1 MGSSRDTEYDVIIVG
16 SGPAGIST
24 AIHLTKLLPSIRSR
38 MIVLEKGT
46 HPRKKICGGGIS
58 VYADYW
64 LQRLGIK
71 MSIASLTLKKTR
83 FVLDHDGYVEY
94 CFDVSGLRTVI
105 REVFDEALL
114 RAAIDLGIAVV
125 QNEPV
130 ISFSYRDEAVILQT
144 SRRSLTTRVLVGA
157 DGAQSIIHRKLYQNA
172 GQRGPKNTCMTLR
185 FMTRADNLN
194 PSEQREQ
201 EAVIDF
207 SYTFRHGIRG
217 YAWSFPVT
225 IEGQTW
231 LNTGVGGFSTSQKEG
246 PLLRKILAEFLAAR
260 GISLNEKQVEGCLLR
275 WFHPESIFS
284 ANRVLLVGDA
294 AGIDPLWGEGISFS
308 LGYGHVAADSIVRAL
323 KSADFSFNTYKKELL
338 GHEIGQEL
346 ANRLQWADKLY
357 RPHKTENVRDL
368 LLSLLVP
375 RERMSIV

>member
-1 MGSSRDTEYDVIIVG
+1 MGRSRDTEHDVIIVG

-24 AIHLTKLLPSIRSR
+24 ALHLNKLLPSIRNR
-38 MIVLEKGT
+38 MIVLEKET

-71 MSIASLTLKKTR
+71 MSIASLTPKKIR
-83 FVLDHDGYVEY
+83 FALDHDGYVEY
-94 CFDVSGLRTVI
+94 CFDVGGLRTVI
-105 REVFDEALL
+105 REEFDEALL
-114 RAAIDLGIAVV
+114 RAAINLGITVV

-130 ISFSYRDEAVILQT
+130 TSFSYSDEAVAVQT
-144 SRRSLTTRVLVGA
+144 TQRSLTTRVLVGA
-157 DGAQSIIHRKLYQNA
+157 DGAQSLIRRKLYRNA
-172 GQRGPKNTCMTLR
+172 GGPGPRNTCRTLR
-185 FMTRADNLN
+185 FMTRADGLNL
-194 PSEQREQ
+194 SVQREQ

-207 SYTFRHGIRG
+207 SCTFRHGIRG
-217 YAWSFPVT
+217 YAWSFPLT
-225 IEGQTW
+225 MQGQAW

-246 PLLRKILAEFLAAR
+246 LQLRKILEEFLATQ
-260 GISLNEKQVEGCLLR
+260 GISLNEGQVEGCLLR

-323 KSADFSFNTYKKELL
+323 KSEDFSFTTYKDQLL
-338 GHEIGQEL
+338 EHEIGQEL
-346 ANRLQWADKLY
+346 MNRLQWADKLF
-357 RPHKTENVRDL
+357 RSHKTENVKDIL
-368 LLSLLVP
+368 LTLILP
-375 RERMSIV
+375 RRNG

>member
-24 AIHLTKLLPSIRSR
+24 AIHLTQLVQSLGNRL
-38 MIVLEKGT
+38 IVLEKET

-58 VYADYW
+58 AYADYW

-71 MSIASLTLKKTR
+71 MSIASLTPKKTR
-83 FVLDHDGYVEY
+83 FALDHDGYVEY
-94 CFDVSGLRTVI
+94 CFDVGGFRTVI
-105 REVFDEALL
+105 REEFDEALV
-114 RAAIDLGIAVV
+114 RAALDLGITVVQSEPVTSLSYRGEAVV
-125 QNEPV
+125 V
-130 ISFSYRDEAVILQT
+130 QT
-144 SRRSLTTRVLVGA
+144 PNRSLTTKVLVGA
-157 DGAQSIIHRKLYQNA
+157 DGAQSIIRRKIYRNA
-172 GQRGPKNTCMTLR
+172 GQPGSRNTCSTLR
-185 FMTRADNLN
+185 FMTRADSLN
-194 PSEQREQ
+194 HPAQREE

-207 SYTFRHGIRG
+207 SCTFRHGIRG
-217 YAWSFPVT
+217 YAWSFPLT
-225 IEGQTW
+225 IQGQAW

-246 PLLRKILAEFLAAR
+246 PLLRKILAEFLATR
-260 GISLNEKQVEGCLLR
+260 GISLNEGRVEGCLLR
-275 WFHPESIFS
+275 WFHPESAFS

-308 LGYGHVAADSIVRAL
+308 LGYGQVAADSIAHAL
-323 KSADFSFNTYKKELL
+323 KSNDFSFTTYKEELL

-346 ANRLQWADKLY
+346 MNRLQWADKIY

-375 RERMSIV
+375 RRNG

>member
-1 MGSSRDTEYDVIIVG
+1 MGNSRDTEYDVIIVG

-24 AIHLTKLLPSIRSR
+24 AIHLVQFLPSIQNRI
-38 MIVLEKGT
+38 IVLEKET

-64 LQRLGIK
+64 LQRLGITMTIPSLALIK
-71 MSIASLTLKKTR
+71 RTRISI
-83 FVLDHDGYVEY
+83 DQDGYVEY
-94 CFDVSGLRTVI
+94 CFDGGGLRTVI
-105 REVFDEALL
+105 REEFDEALV
-114 RAAIDLGIAVV
+114 RKAMDLGIAVA
-125 QNEPV
+125 QNESV
-130 ISFSYRDEAVILQT
+130 ISFSCRNEAVVVQT
-144 SRRSLTTRVLVGA
+144 TNRSLSTRVLVGA
-157 DGAQSIIHRKLYQNA
+157 DGAQSIIRRTLCRNA
-172 GQRGPKNTCMTLR
+172 GIRGPRNTCMTLR

-207 SYTFRHGIRG
+207 SCTFLHGIRG
-217 YAWSFPVT
+217 YAWSFPMT
-225 IEGQTW
+225 THGQAW
-231 LNTGVGGFSTSQKEG
+231 LNTGIGGFSTSQKEG

-284 ANRVLLVGDA
+284 AKRVLLVGDA

-308 LGYGHVAADSIVRAL
+308 LGYGHVAADAIVRAL
-323 KSADFSFNTYKKELL
+323 KSEDFSFTTYKEQLL

-357 RPHKTENVRDL
+357 RPHNIENVKDIL
-368 LLSLLVP
+368 LPLILP
-375 RERMSIV
+375 RRNG

>member
-1 MGSSRDTEYDVIIVG
+1 MDRSSNTEYDVIVVG

-24 AIHLTKLLPSIRSR
+24 AIHLAKLDPSIKNRL
-38 MIVLEKGT
+38 IVMEKET

-71 MSIASLTLKKTR
+71 MSIASLTLKKIR
-83 FVLDHDGYVEY
+83 FALDHDGYVEY
-94 CFDVSGLRTVI
+94 CLDSGGLRTVI
-105 REVFDEALL
+105 REEFDEALV
-114 RAAIDLGIAVV
+114 RAALDLGITVV
-125 QNEPV
+125 QSEPV
-130 ISFSYRDEAVILQT
+130 TSFSYNDEAVVVQT
-144 SRRSLTTRVLVGA
+144 PKRSLSTRILVGA
-157 DGAQSIIHRKLYQNA
+157 DGAQSIIRNKMYRNA
-172 GQRGPKNTCMTLR
+172 EIRGPRNTCMTLR

-207 SYTFRHGIRG
+207 TCTFRHGIRG
-217 YAWSFPVT
+217 YAWSFPMT
-225 IEGQTW
+225 SQGQAW

-260 GISLNEKQVEGCLLR
+260 GISLNEGRIEGSLLR
-275 WFHPESIFS
+275 WFHPELIFS

-308 LGYGHVAADSIVRAL
+308 LGYGHVAATSIVRAL
-323 KSADFSFNTYKKELL
+323 KSEDFSFTTYKDQLL
-338 GHEIGQEL
+338 EHEIGQEL
-346 ANRLQWADKLY
+346 MNRLQWADKLY
-357 RPHKTENVRDL
+357 RPHNNENVRDL

-375 RERMSIV
+375 RRNG